1 MQSWTASVNESVH
14 LLDSSSSCIDL
25 IITTQPNF
33 AWSMVFN
40 PLFTQI
46 AIISWYSLS
55 LIFPFIL
62 FHYMKEQDLIR
73 TAIDLL
79 DWDKAL
85 RFNDV
90 DKQVAIFSDILMNI
104 MQNFVSN
111 ETIICDDRDP
121 RG

>member
-1 MQSWTASVNESVH
+1 
-14 LLDSSSSCIDL
+14 
-25 IITTQPNF
+25 
-33 AWSMVFN
+33 
-40 PLFTQI
+40 
-46 AIISWYSLS
+46 
-55 LIFPFIL
+55 
-62 FHYMKEQDLIR
+62 MKEQDLIR
-73 TAIDLL
+73 RAINLL

-111 ETIICDDRDP
+111 ETIICDERDP

>member
-1 MQSWTASVNESVH
+1 
-14 LLDSSSSCIDL
+14 
-25 IITTQPNF
+25 
-33 AWSMVFN
+33 
-40 PLFTQI
+40 
-46 AIISWYSLS
+46 
-55 LIFPFIL
+55 
-62 FHYMKEQDLIR
+62 MKEQDLIR
-73 TAIDLL
+73 RAINLL

-90 DKQVAIFSDILMNI
+90 DKQVAIFSEILMNI

>member
-1 MQSWTASVNESVH
+1 MDCITELINQLICLIHPH
-14 LLDSSSSCIDL
+14 LRLTQYSPPKQTLSCSL
-25 IITTQPNF
+25 
-33 AWSMVFN
+33 VFN